1 MQIFREIHLLKA
13 FLAEKRLLG
22 NSIGF
27 VPTMGALHEGHL
39 SIIRSSINEN
49 SITVCSIFVNPTQFN
64 NSKDLEKYPR
74 TLDTDTELLE
84 KAGCDILFCP
94 EIEVMYGDESVI
106 KFDFGDLDKVMEGK
120 FRPGHFSGVA
130 LVVSKLFHIVEPDIA
145 YFGQKDWQQFAIIRK
160 LTQDLKFNVKL
171 KDIPTMREP
180 NGLAMSSRNMRLS
193 DDQKEKATILYK
205 ALSQGKA
212 LLKSGSSITQVKHTI
227 EVLFQHEPEI
237 KLEYFEVV
245 DSENLTLLNNVEESE
260 TPIVCM
266 AAFVGGVRLID
277 NMFL

>member
-1 MQIFREIHLLKA
+1 
-13 FLAEKRLLG
+13 
-22 NSIGF
+22 
-27 VPTMGALHEGHL
+27 
-39 SIIRSSINEN
+39 
-49 SITVCSIFVNPTQFN
+49 
-64 NSKDLEKYPR
+64 
-74 TLDTDTELLE
+74 
-84 KAGCDILFCP
+84 
-94 EIEVMYGDESVI
+94 
-106 KFDFGDLDKVMEGK
+106 
-120 FRPGHFSGVA
+120 
-130 LVVSKLFHIVEPDIA
+130 
-145 YFGQKDWQQFAIIRK
+145 
-160 LTQDLKFNVKL
+160 
-171 KDIPTMREP
+171 
-180 NGLAMSSRNMRLS
+180 MRLS